1 VVIAGDTGTDLRP
14 LVFRAAVESGAFT
27 IYEMTRERTSMED
40 IFRELTAD
48 GNAVADAADGETA
61 NGPPKEATDDV

>member
-1 VVIAGDTGTDLRP
+1 
-14 LVFRAAVESGAFT
+14 
-27 IYEMTRERTSMED
+27 MED